1 MENQEMLT
9 EEERVSA
16 IPEIPEIPKKKDPS
30 KSPKK
35 RWTNQEEVM
44 GWVFT
49 GIPILGF
56 LIFGLIPLAARR
68 RVIDGIYNGAL
79 AKLNA
84 LGEKETL
91 ALFSRLLDE
100 YAEEGD
106 EVVLSEKFAFPIG
119 AEKIAEKKKL
129 RLSRERA
136 KINGGFILRGK
147 FSDRDISYAA
157 LLERDREEY
166 QSELARKLFKLQ

>member
-30 KSPKK
+30 KSTKK

-56 LIFGLIPLAARR
+56 LIFCLIPLA
-68 RVIDGIYNGAL
+68 
-79 AKLNA
+79 
-84 LGEKETL
+84 
-91 ALFSRLLDE
+91 
-100 YAEEGD
+100 
-106 EVVLSEKFAFPIG
+106 LSLYLSFNHFPV
-119 AEKIAEKKKL
+119 
-129 RLSRERA
+129 
-136 KINGGFILRGK
+136 
-147 FSDRDISYAA
+147 
-157 LLERDREEY
+157 
-166 QSELARKLFKLQ
+166 FKLYEQLDHFFPLLSF